1 MNASDIAT
9 KLGVGLA
16 TGVSTM
22 LIVAVL
28 FIPVSWV
35 GNHFIYHSKPMRIIL
50 MLAALAVAPF
60 IFVILIARAWGIY
73 LFSENELSHT
83 WYFGL
88 FPLTTRLFEGG
99 EGWFFKICAYVGNL
113 FRKPLYGDITTD
125 GGKHYEALIHRI
137 YPGPPKGSAIGKCSF
152 PSHID
157 FKESTGKEG
166 QTKIESMNIIQGYVC
181 EELFEAARYA
191 ASIDPIVKT
200 RPEEPPP
207 APPVE
212 WKKLVAELSRRS
224 KLMYGIPGANADA
237 IATVK

>member
-22 LIVAVL
+22 LIVAIL

-35 GNHFIYHSKPMRIIL
+35 GNHFIYHSKPMRVIL
-50 MLAALAVAPF
+50 MLATLAVAPF
-60 IFVILIARAWGIY
+60 VFFFLIVRAWGIY

-99 EGWFFKICAYVGNL
+99 EGWFFKICAYIGNL

-125 GGKHYEALIHRI
+125 EGKHYKALIHRI
-137 YPGPPKGSAIGKCSF
+137 YPGPPKEMQSRRF
-152 PSHID
+152 D
-157 FKESTGKEG
+157 LKEMPFEESNHKKGITTAKLM
-166 QTKIESMNIIQGYVC
+166 KITPGYVC

-191 ASIDPIVKT
+191 ASIDPIVKNK
-200 RPEEPPP
+200 PEDEAP

-212 WKKLVAELSRRS
+212 WKKLMSELSTRS
-224 KLMYGIPGANADA
+224 KYMYAIPGGDA
-237 IATVK
+237 GVPE

>member
-35 GNHFIYHSKPMRIIL
+35 GNHFIYHSKPMRVIL
-50 MLAALAVAPF
+50 MMAALAISPF

-88 FPLTTRLFEGG
+88 FPLTTKLFEGG
-99 EGWFFKICAYVGNL
+99 EGWFFKSCAYVGNL

-125 GGKHYEALIHRI
+125 EGKHYEALIHRI
-137 YPGPPKGSAIGKCSF
+137 YPGPPDGTGKRGF
-152 PSHID
+152 DAKAID
-157 FKESTGKEG
+157 FKEGNG
-166 QTKIESMNIIQGYVC
+166 RHGITKVKAATITPGYVC

-191 ASIDPIVKT
+191 ASIDPIVKNK
-200 RPEEPPP
+200 PEDQPP

-212 WKKLVAELSRRS
+212 WKMLMSELSTRS
-224 KLMYGIPGANADA
+224 KYMYAIPGSDPG
-237 IATVK
+237 VPE